1 MRAWIATTGLG
12 KAGICRAGIAAIVAG
27 GAAAPAMAQVPIP
40 DSSIAGSVTLAAV
53 IGLLA
58 AIPGLALLATARATG
73 EAVAGVATRA
83 IAATAGIAL
92 LWAVIGFT
100 LANAPGT
107 AIIGGLGYVLLGGQ
121 PDMGVVLIELALAL
135 AAGGIVAQAGGARA
149 GFGWSSVVAIAW
161 VLLVY
166 VPISWWARGEGWLA
180 NFGALDAG
188 GGLTL
193 HLSAGVSALVLSRIA
208 RPASTDGSAVPINVM
223 AATIGGAL
231 VWIGLLA
238 LIAGTAAA
246 ADSDMAGSV
255 TNGLVAASAGALVW
269 LGIDRIRT
277 GVANPLSALLGG
289 IGGIAAVSAG
299 AIYIGVAGAII
310 AGALAG
316 GIGAVI
322 AGADGR
328 RTAFATHGIGGA
340 VGAALLAFLFLP
352 VLGGPGYEAG
362 ATVFNAF
369 TAEMIAV
376 AAVVLWSAIVSLVIG
391 YAVATVLPA
400 TGD

>member
-12 KAGICRAGIAAIVAG
+12 KAGIAAIIAG

-58 AIPGLALLATARATG
+58 ALPGFTLLATARTNG
-73 EAVAGVATRA
+73 EAVAGVASRA

-92 LWAVIGFT
+92 LWTIIGFT

-135 AAGGIVAQAGGARA
+135 AAGAIVAQAGGARG
-149 GFGWSSVVAIAW
+149 GFGWSSVVAVAW

-166 VPISWWARGEGWLA
+166 VPISWWTRGEGWLA

-193 HLSAGVSALVLSRIA
+193 HLSAGVSALVLARIA
-208 RPASTDGSAVPINVM
+208 RPASDDGTPINVVPINVM

-231 VWIGLLA
+231 SWVGLLA

-289 IGGIAAVSAG
+289 IAGIAAVSAG
-299 AIYIGVAGAII
+299 AIYIGVAGAIV

-352 VLGGPGYEAG
+352 VLGGPGYEEG